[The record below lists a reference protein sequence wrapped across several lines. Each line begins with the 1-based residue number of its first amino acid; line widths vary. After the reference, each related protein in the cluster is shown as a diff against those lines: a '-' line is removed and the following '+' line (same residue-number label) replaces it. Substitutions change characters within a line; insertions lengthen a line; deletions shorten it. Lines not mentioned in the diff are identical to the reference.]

1 MGKFRI
7 SPHMRLQEWVAD
19 AEGYFTAEG
28 LDYEFTPTLHMIGA
42 PSVSTSETL
51 PSEWRRGAFET
62 FVQGRPCDISSA
74 CHWVTNV
81 AAVAGSG
88 RMWGE
93 AYSVCPSAVFV
104 PPESTI
110 RRPEELA
117 NVEVT
122 VGYHSGSHFST
133 LQALEAVLPAD
144 QIKLRF
150 TGPPF
155 ERMAALLERKV
166 PAAATFG
173 LAYYVLEQQGFRKVL
188 DTTFMMGFQVT
199 SDAAQD
205 DLERY
210 FRALGHAQQ
219 AIDLEPER
227 YKHYFLRELP
237 EEYHDLFDPRLAG
250 TGERVVFQPYTQE
263 IFERTYRWV
272 IERGLFGAEEMGTAP
287 YAEAIVR

>member
-1 MGKFRI
+1 
-7 SPHMRLQEWVAD
+7 MRLQEWVAD
-19 AEGYFTAEG
+19 AEGFFTAEG
-28 LDYEFTPTLHMIGA
+28 LDYELLPTLHLIGA
-42 PSVSTSETL
+42 PSVSSSETL
-51 PSEWRRGAFET
+51 PPEWRRGAFET

-81 AAVAGSG
+81 AAVGGNG
-88 RMWGE
+88 RMWGQ

-104 PPESTI
+104 PPESPSGGPRTWPAWRSPSATTRAATSPRS
-110 RRPEELA
+110 RRSRRCCPPTRSSCA
-117 NVEVT
+117 SPARPS
-122 VGYHSGSHFST
+122 SGWPRCWS
-133 LQALEAVLPAD
+133 ARCRP
-144 QIKLRF
+144 R
-150 TGPPF
+150 
-155 ERMAALLERKV
+155 
-166 PAAATFG
+166 ATFG

-199 SDAAQD
+199 SDASQD

-237 EEYHDLFDPRLAG
+237 EQYHALFDPRLAG

-272 IERGLFGAEEMGTAP
+272 IERGLFGADEVGTAP
-287 YAEAIVR
+287 YAQAIVV

>member
-1 MGKFRI
+1 
-7 SPHMRLQEWVAD
+7 
-19 AEGYFTAEG
+19 
-28 LDYEFTPTLHMIGA
+28 
-42 PSVSTSETL
+42 
-51 PSEWRRGAFET
+51 
-62 FVQGRPCDISSA
+62 
-74 CHWVTNV
+74 
-81 AAVAGSG
+81 
-88 RMWGE
+88 
-93 AYSVCPSAVFV
+93 
-104 PPESTI
+104 
-110 RRPEELA
+110 
-117 NVEVT
+117 
-122 VGYHSGSHFST
+122 

-144 QIKLRF
+144 QVELRF

-199 SDAAQD
+199 SDASQE

-210 FRALGHAQQ
+210 FRALGRAQQ

-237 EEYHDLFDPRLAG
+237 EQYHALFDPRLAG

-272 IERGLFGAEEMGTAP
+272 IERGLFAPEEVGAP
-287 YAEAIVR
+287 RYSEAIVV

>member
-1 MGKFRI
+1 MGTFRI

-19 AEGYFTAEG
+19 AEGFFTAEG

-104 PPESTI
+104 PPESPI

-133 LQALEAVLPAD
+133 LQALEAVLPPT
-144 QIKLRF
+144 RSSC
-150 TGPPF
+150 
-155 ERMAALLERKV
+155 AL
-166 PAAATFG
+166 PARPSSGWPRCWSARCRPRRRSAW
-173 LAYYVLEQQGFRKVL
+173 R
-188 DTTFMMGFQVT
+188 TTC
-199 SDAAQD
+199 SSS
-205 DLERY
+205 
-210 FRALGHAQQ
+210 RASA
-219 AIDLEPER
+219 R
-227 YKHYFLRELP
+227 CST
-237 EEYHDLFDPRLAG
+237 PRS
-250 TGERVVFQPYTQE
+250 
-263 IFERTYRWV
+263 
-272 IERGLFGAEEMGTAP
+272 
-287 YAEAIVR
+287 